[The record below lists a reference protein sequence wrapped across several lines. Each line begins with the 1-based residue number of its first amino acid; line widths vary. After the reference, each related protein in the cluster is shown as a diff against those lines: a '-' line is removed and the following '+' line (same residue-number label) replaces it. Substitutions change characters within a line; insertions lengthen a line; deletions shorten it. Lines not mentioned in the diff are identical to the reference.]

1 MPQLRYMTP
10 AEISAAESLGSSAE
24 AWSQVRV
31 SEDFTPFQL
40 LQSHL
45 EGTVEI
51 GSGAR
56 IIRSRVCNYRIGEG
70 ALIEGVMALECR
82 RRSTFGNGVGVAT
95 MNECGGRT
103 VRIFDR
109 MSAQVAYLMAVYR
122 HRPQTVAAL
131 EHLAQ
136 ELGGMDLCVVCAGT
150 GDLNPSLDFALEET
164 AILTNVLGWTAAADW
179 AYNRF
184 ERQGGGHLVVVSSV
198 GGLRG
203 GGAAPAYN
211 ASKAYQIN
219 YAEGLRQRAA
229 KSRLPLYVTDVRPGF
244 VDTAMAKG
252 DGLFWVMP
260 VEKAVRQ
267 IVRAVRRRRR
277 VAVVTRRWRIAA
289 WLLRHMPDGIY
300 LKM

>member
-1 MPQLRYMTP
+1 MKRAIVIGATSGIGRGLAECFAAQGYAVGLVGRRENLLKEIAQADPAAYRFAVADVTRP
-10 AEISAAESLGSSAE
+10 AE
-24 AWSQVRV
+24 
-31 SEDFTPFQL
+31 
-40 LQSHL
+40 
-45 EGTVEI
+45 
-51 GSGAR
+51 
-56 IIRSRVCNYRIGEG
+56 
-70 ALIEGVMALECR
+70 
-82 RRSTFGNGVGVAT
+82 
-95 MNECGGRT
+95 
-103 VRIFDR
+103 
-109 MSAQVAYLMAVYR
+109 
-122 HRPQTVAAL
+122 TVAAL

-184 ERQGGGHLVVVSSV
+184 ERQGGGHVYK
-198 GGLRG
+198 RQ
-203 GGAAPAYN
+203 
-211 ASKAYQIN
+211 SKAYQIN

-229 KSRLPLYVTDVRPGF
+229 KSRLPLYITDVRPGF

>member
-1 MPQLRYMTP
+1 MRGLRRNGR
-10 AEISAAESLGSSAE
+10 SESLAGFRAGRDGHPYQR
-24 AWSQVRV
+24 AGL
-31 SEDFTPFQL
+31 D
-40 LQSHL
+40 
-45 EGTVEI
+45 
-51 GSGAR
+51 
-56 IIRSRVCNYRIGEG
+56 
-70 ALIEGVMALECR
+70 
-82 RRSTFGNGVGVAT
+82 
-95 MNECGGRT
+95 GGR
-103 VRIFDR
+103 
-109 MSAQVAYLMAVYR
+109 
-122 HRPQTVAAL
+122 
-131 EHLAQ
+131 
-136 ELGGMDLCVVCAGT
+136 
-150 GDLNPSLDFALEET
+150 
-164 AILTNVLGWTAAADW
+164 
-179 AYNRF
+179 
-184 ERQGGGHLVVVSSV
+184 GHLVVVSSV

-229 KSRLPLYVTDVRPGF
+229 KSRLPLYITDVRPGF

>member
-1 MPQLRYMTP
+1 MTGRREALLEELAASRPGSFCYAAADIMDP
-10 AEISAAESLGSSAE
+10 AAA
-24 AWSQVRV
+24 
-31 SEDFTPFQL
+31 
-40 LQSHL
+40 
-45 EGTVEI
+45 
-51 GSGAR
+51 
-56 IIRSRVCNYRIGEG
+56 C
-70 ALIEGVMALECR
+70 
-82 RRSTFGNGVGVAT
+82 
-95 MNECGGRT
+95 
-103 VRIFDR
+103 
-109 MSAQVAYLMAVYR
+109 
-122 HRPQTVAAL
+122 AAL
-131 EHLAQ
+131 ERLAG
-136 ELGGMDLCVVCAGT
+136 ELGGMDLCVVSAGT

-164 AILTNVLGWTAAADW
+164 AILTNVLGWTAVADW

-267 IVRAVRRRRR
+267 IVRAVCRRRR

>member
-1 MPQLRYMTP
+1 MCWAGRRPRTGP
-10 AEISAAESLGSSAE
+10 TTVSSGRAADIWSS
-24 AWSQVRV
+24 S
-31 SEDFTPFQL
+31 
-40 LQSHL
+40 
-45 EGTVEI
+45 
-51 GSGAR
+51 
-56 IIRSRVCNYRIGEG
+56 
-70 ALIEGVMALECR
+70 
-82 RRSTFGNGVGVAT
+82 RRSVD
-95 MNECGGRT
+95 C
-103 VRIFDR
+103 
-109 MSAQVAYLMAVYR
+109 
-122 HRPQTVAAL
+122 AA
-131 EHLAQ
+131 
-136 ELGGMDLCVVCAGT
+136 
-150 GDLNPSLDFALEET
+150 
-164 AILTNVLGWTAAADW
+164 
-179 AYNRF
+179 
-184 ERQGGGHLVVVSSV
+184 
-198 GGLRG
+198 

-229 KSRLPLYVTDVRPGF
+229 KSRLPLYITDVRPGF

>member
-1 MPQLRYMTP
+1 MKRAIVIGATSGIGRAL
-10 AEISAAESLGSSAE
+10 AERLAAEG
-24 AWSQVRV
+24 
-31 SEDFTPFQL
+31 
-40 LQSHL
+40 
-45 EGTVEI
+45 
-51 GSGAR
+51 
-56 IIRSRVCNYRIGEG
+56 YR
-70 ALIEGVMALECR
+70 
-82 RRSTFGNGVGVAT
+82 VGVTGRREALLEELAAT
-95 MNECGGRT
+95 
-103 VRIFDR
+103 
-109 MSAQVAYLMAVYR
+109 
-122 HRPQTVAAL
+122 RPDSFCYAAADIMDPAAACAAL
-131 EHLAQ
+131 ERLAG
-136 ELGGMDLCVVCAGT
+136 ELSGLDLCVVSAGT
-150 GDLNPSLDFALEET
+150 GDLNPGLDYALEEP
-164 AILTNVLGWTAAADW
+164 AIRTNVVGWTAAVDW
-179 AYNRF
+179 AYGRF
-184 ERQGGGHLVVVSSV
+184 EGQGGGHLVVITSV

>member
-1 MPQLRYMTP
+1 MRGLRRNGR
-10 AEISAAESLGSSAE
+10 SESLAGFRAGRDGHPYQR
-24 AWSQVRV
+24 AGL
-31 SEDFTPFQL
+31 D
-40 LQSHL
+40 
-45 EGTVEI
+45 
-51 GSGAR
+51 
-56 IIRSRVCNYRIGEG
+56 
-70 ALIEGVMALECR
+70 
-82 RRSTFGNGVGVAT
+82 
-95 MNECGGRT
+95 GGRGLGLQPF
-103 VRIFDR
+103 R
-109 MSAQVAYLMAVYR
+109 
-122 HRPQTVAAL
+122 AAGRRTSGRRL
-131 EHLAQ
+131 
-136 ELGGMDLCVVCAGT
+136 
-150 GDLNPSLDFALEET
+150 
-164 AILTNVLGWTAAADW
+164 
-179 AYNRF
+179 
-184 ERQGGGHLVVVSSV
+184 VVSSV

-229 KSRLPLYVTDVRPGF
+229 KSRLPLYITDVRPGF

>member
-1 MPQLRYMTP
+1 MKRAIVIGATSGIGRGLAECFAAQGYAVGLVGRRENLLKEIAQADPAAYRFAVADVTRP
-10 AEISAAESLGSSAE
+10 AE
-24 AWSQVRV
+24 
-31 SEDFTPFQL
+31 
-40 LQSHL
+40 
-45 EGTVEI
+45 
-51 GSGAR
+51 
-56 IIRSRVCNYRIGEG
+56 
-70 ALIEGVMALECR
+70 
-82 RRSTFGNGVGVAT
+82 
-95 MNECGGRT
+95 
-103 VRIFDR
+103 
-109 MSAQVAYLMAVYR
+109 
-122 HRPQTVAAL
+122 TVAAL

-150 GDLNPSLDFALEET
+150 GDLNPLAGFRAGRDGHPYQCAGLDGGRGLGLQPFRAAGRRTSGRRLVGRRT
-164 AILTNVLGWTAAADW
+164 A
-179 AYNRF
+179 R
-184 ERQGGGHLVVVSSV
+184 R
-198 GGLRG
+198 
-203 GGAAPAYN
+203 GAAPAYN

>member
-1 MPQLRYMTP
+1 MKRAIVIGATSGIGRGLAECFAAQGYAVGLVGRRENLLKEIAQSDP
-10 AEISAAESLGSSAE
+10 AA
-24 AWSQVRV
+24 
-31 SEDFTPFQL
+31 
-40 LQSHL
+40 
-45 EGTVEI
+45 
-51 GSGAR
+51 
-56 IIRSRVCNYRIGEG
+56 YRF
-70 ALIEGVMALECR
+70 A
-82 RRSTFGNGVGVAT
+82 VAD
-95 MNECGGRT
+95 
-103 VRIFDR
+103 V
-109 MSAQVAYLMAVYR
+109 
-122 HRPQTVAAL
+122 TVAAL
-131 EHLAQ
+131 ECLVR
-136 ELGGMDLCVVCAGT
+136 ELGGMDLCVVSAGT

-164 AILTNVLGWTAAADW
+164 AILTNVLGWTAVADW

-184 ERQGGGHLVVVSSV
+184 ERQGGGHLVIVSSV

-267 IVRAVRRRRR
+267 IVRAVCRRRR

>member
-1 MPQLRYMTP
+1 MKRAIVIGATSGIGRGLAECFAAQGYAVGLVGRRENLLKEIAQSDPAAYRFAVADVTRP
-10 AEISAAESLGSSAE
+10 AE
-24 AWSQVRV
+24 
-31 SEDFTPFQL
+31 
-40 LQSHL
+40 
-45 EGTVEI
+45 
-51 GSGAR
+51 
-56 IIRSRVCNYRIGEG
+56 
-70 ALIEGVMALECR
+70 
-82 RRSTFGNGVGVAT
+82 
-95 MNECGGRT
+95 
-103 VRIFDR
+103 
-109 MSAQVAYLMAVYR
+109 
-122 HRPQTVAAL
+122 TVAAL
-131 EHLAQ
+131 ECLVR
-136 ELGGMDLCVVCAGT
+136 ELGGMDLCVVSAGT

-164 AILTNVLGWTAAADW
+164 AILTNVLGWTAVADW

-184 ERQGGGHLVVVSSV
+184 ERQG

-260 VEKAVRQ
+260 VENAVRQ
-267 IVRAVRRRRR
+267 IVRAVCRRRR

>member
-1 MPQLRYMTP
+1 MKRAIVIGATSGIGRGLAECFAAQGYAVGLVGRRENLLKEIAQSDPAAYHFAVADVTRP
-10 AEISAAESLGSSAE
+10 AE
-24 AWSQVRV
+24 
-31 SEDFTPFQL
+31 
-40 LQSHL
+40 
-45 EGTVEI
+45 
-51 GSGAR
+51 
-56 IIRSRVCNYRIGEG
+56 
-70 ALIEGVMALECR
+70 
-82 RRSTFGNGVGVAT
+82 
-95 MNECGGRT
+95 
-103 VRIFDR
+103 
-109 MSAQVAYLMAVYR
+109 
-122 HRPQTVAAL
+122 TVAAL
-131 EHLAQ
+131 ECLVR
-136 ELGGMDLCVVCAGT
+136 ELGGMDLCVVSAGT

-164 AILTNVLGWTAAADW
+164 AILTNVLGWTAVADW

-184 ERQGGGHLVVVSSV
+184 ERQGGGHLVIVSSV

-267 IVRAVRRRRR
+267 IVRAVCRRRR